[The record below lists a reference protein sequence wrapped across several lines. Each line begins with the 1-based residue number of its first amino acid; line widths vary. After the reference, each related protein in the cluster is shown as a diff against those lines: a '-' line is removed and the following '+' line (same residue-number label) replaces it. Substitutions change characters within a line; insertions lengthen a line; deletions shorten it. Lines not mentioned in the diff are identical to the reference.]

1 MSKGIIGRKLGMTQV
16 YDENGRAVPVT
27 VVEAGPCPVVAIRT
41 PEKNGYVAIQ
51 LGFGAI
57 KKGRVS
63 KPLQGHYDK
72 VGVEPRRWLREF
84 RLRDPK
90 AYELGQY
97 VTVEIFT
104 PGEKVNA
111 TGRSK
116 GKGFAGVM
124 KRHNYGGGAKSH
136 GASVI
141 HRRPGSIGCH
151 TYPGRVFKGKTMA
164 GHMGDERVTVKNLTV
179 FAVDAENHLLLIKGS
194 IPGARN
200 GLVMVHKHE
209 A

>member
-1 MSKGIIGRKLGMTQV
+1 MSKGILGRKLGMTQV

-41 PEKNGYVAIQ
+41 PEKNGYVAVQ
-51 LGFGAI
+51 LGFGAVKAQRVNRAI
-57 KKGRVS
+57 K
-63 KPLQGHYDK
+63 GHYEK
-72 VGVEPRRWLREF
+72 VGVDPHRWLREF
-84 RLRDPK
+84 RLESTAEYILGK
-90 AYELGQY
+90 A
-97 VTVEIFT
+97 VTVEIFA

-124 KRHNYGGGAKSH
+124 KRHNYGGGARSH

-141 HRRPGSIGCH
+141 HRRAGSIGCH

-179 FAVDAENHLLLIKGS
+179 FAVDVENNLLLIKGS